1 MRYFVLALSVVFP
14 AVAAAQS
21 MHCPDAKEQQ
31 AMLDTVGTGPDAIE
45 NAVKFYSKL
54 RGKPI
59 REIKITD
66 GVVLQ
71 WIVPE
76 TAKSAN
82 PAVLDIAVKVGIGGK
97 PSVSCG
103 FAF

>member
-1 MRYFVLALSVVFP
+1 MRLFVLALSVVFP

-31 AMLDTVGTGPDAIE
+31 AMLDTVGTGPDAVE
-45 NAVKFYSKL
+45 NAAKFYSNL
-54 RGKPI
+54 RGKPL
-59 REIKITD
+59 REIKTPD

-82 PAVLDIAVKVGIGGK
+82 PTVLDVSVRVGTGGK